1 MARLHDPVVDTDDE
15 LPELSQI
22 LRLLRTSSL
31 PNAQRPIEQPVP
43 AKGEIVDETS
53 GEAESGPDAPLDI
66 INLSYTGREPK
77 NQGSLSPLKP
87 TNVHSLPHP
96 RTQNTVNYDYP
107 KISPAKEN
115 TVRSSPRRKVKASI
129 DYSKFVPRLSRAS
142 SSFSGEDDS
151 FTDLSGFIVPDSA
164 SDEDVRPSYLPEKK
178 PKQKIS
184 KKDVDG
190 RSHNKTPRPSSSDLE
205 SAGPIDLNSPKK
217 KNESVRVASVVCPES
232 PPTLKLLPKE
242 VDVGPEVCDL
252 DDPFFTLTLY
262 VNRKTQKSESASA
275 DPFQLIS

>member
-31 PNAQRPIEQPVP
+31 PNAQRPIEQSVP
-43 AKGEIVDETS
+43 PKGEIVDETS

-77 NQGSLSPLKP
+77 SQGSFSPLKP

-96 RTQNTVNYDYP
+96 RTRNTVNYDYP

-115 TVRSSPRRKVKASI
+115 TVRSSPRRKVKASVG
-129 DYSKFVPRLSRAS
+129 YSNFVPRLSDAS

-178 PKQKIS
+178 PKQQTS

-190 RSHNKTPRPSSSDLE
+190 RSHKTSRPSSSDVE
-205 SAGPIDLNSPKK
+205 STGPIDLTSPKK
-217 KNESVRVASVVCPES
+217 KKESVRVASVVCPES

-252 DDPFFTLTLY
+252 DDPFSILTLY
-262 VNRKTQKSESASA
+262 VNRRTQKSESASA